1 MEHFRSIFQSFQNCP
16 KFENL
21 NYEVL
26 QCLTE
31 RFFRDNPYISV
42 ICHSK
47 FQLQPI
53 FPYSGVTDTGE
64 GAMGKRPPPTP
75 PPEKVKEKHFREN
88 SNRPNSYIPRV
99 SPISKYIQKVFSID
113 YRFQRFMS
121 TFITKLLSY
130 YQFLSEHIFSSF
142 VPLVANHSFSRV

>member
-42 ICHSK
+42 ISDSK

-64 GAMGKRPPPTP
+64 GAMGKRPPPQPLLLKKSKKNISGKTP
-75 PPEKVKEKHFREN
+75 TDQIPIFPVSLRY
-88 SNRPNSYIPRV
+88 PNISRKF
-99 SPISKYIQKVFSID
+99 SPLITDSSGLWAHLLQNFFHIISFCL
-113 YRFQRFMS
+113 S
-121 TFITKLLSY
+121 TFFHLL
-130 YQFLSEHIFSSF
+130 F
-142 VPLVANHSFSRV
+142 P

>member
-42 ICHSK
+42 ISDSK

-64 GAMGKRPPPTP
+64 GAMGKRPPPNPSSWKSQRKTFQG
-75 PPEKVKEKHFREN
+75 KLQQTKFL
-88 SNRPNSYIPRV
+88 Y
-99 SPISKYIQKVFSID
+99 SPCLSDIQIYLES
-113 YRFQRFMS
+113 
-121 TFITKLLSY
+121 
-130 YQFLSEHIFSSF
+130 FLHWLQILAVYEHIYYKTSF
-142 VPLVANHSFSRV
+142 ILSVSVWAHFFIFCSLSRKPFFL

>member
-31 RFFRDNPYISV
+31 RYFRDNPYISV

-64 GAMGKRPPPTP
+64 GAMGKRPPPNLSSWKSQRKTFQR
-75 PPEKVKEKHFREN
+75 KFN
-88 SNRPNSYIPRV
+88 SNRPNSYIPPCLSDIQIYLESFLHWLQILAV
-99 SPISKYIQKVFSID
+99 YEHIYYKTFFHIISICL
-113 YRFQRFMS
+113 S
-121 TFITKLLSY
+121 TFFHLL
-130 YQFLSEHIFSSF
+130 F
-142 VPLVANHSFSRV
+142 P